1 MVAIMLKCRRLNSLI
16 NNSSAKKGTE
26 RIVEMKRKRGDQT
39 KEERRHKKEGY
50 GKRNKRRKYVLRR
63 VFSWSVHFLFCFHT
77 LFFCYPLPCHCQAAG
92 NSVGKGKL
100 GYIPPP
106 SVDCDLG
113 FH

>member
-63 VFSWSVHFLFCFHT
+63 VIFMVCSLFVLFPH
-77 LFFCYPLPCHCQAAG
+77 LVFFCYPLPCHCQAAG

-100 GYIPPP
+100 GYIPPL
-106 SVDCDLG
+106 S
-113 FH
+113 